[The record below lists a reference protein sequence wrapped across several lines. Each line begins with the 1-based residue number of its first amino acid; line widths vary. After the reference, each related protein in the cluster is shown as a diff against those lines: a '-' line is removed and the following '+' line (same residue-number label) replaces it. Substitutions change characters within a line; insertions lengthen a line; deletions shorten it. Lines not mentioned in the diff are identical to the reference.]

1 MPRLDSSTARR
12 TGCLHARR
20 PASMVA
26 AVVGSSMIGGTTRLC
41 GWGDRSGTRASP
53 LLPRPFLKAHALYV
67 ARVPPSAPLR
77 PQATG
82 ADGWIRR
89 RRCRARCHRL
99 PLSRSVRR
107 RYVRLQTDATFLVCS
122 LPHTVA
128 APLHAALQ
136 VVRLVTAYPEI
147 VDLRLPDP
155 AVLPTAK
162 SWTDGSALSSPDRP
176 FTLSPRPHL

>member
-1 MPRLDSSTARR
+1 M
-12 TGCLHARR
+12 
-20 PASMVA
+20 
-26 AVVGSSMIGGTTRLC
+26 C

-53 LLPRPFLKAHALYV
+53 LLPRPFLSVHAQYV

-89 RRCRARCHRL
+89 RRCRARCHHL

-107 RYVRLQTDATFLVCS
+107 RYVRLQNGCT
-122 LPHTVA
+122 LPCVQPSSYGIA
-128 APLHAALQ
+128 APLHAVLQ

-176 FTLSPRPHL
+176 FTLTLTLTLLLILTSAPTQNPSPSRCPKPNRLPSPKSLPSPRPHL

>member
-26 AVVGSSMIGGTTRLC
+26 AVAGSSMIGGTTRLC

-53 LLPRPFLKAHALYV
+53 LLPRLFLRVHAHYV

-89 RRCRARCHRL
+89 CRCRARCHHDL

-107 RYVRLQTDATFLVCS
+107 RYVRLQNGCTLPCVQPSSYGSSSSPCGFAGGEARDS
-122 LPHTVA
+122 LPGDCGSPASRSGGA
-128 APLHAALQ
+128 AHRQKLDRR
-136 VVRLVTAYPEI
+136 VR
-147 VDLRLPDP
+147 
-155 AVLPTAK
+155 AV
-162 SWTDGSALSSPDRP
+162 
-176 FTLSPRPHL
+176 